1 MLLTKWYNYSFGA
14 YICIFLYCIYAAP
27 TYNTTIVQDNDEY
40 RSLSFKAKKSTRRLC
55 LEGLSNFT
63 NMSCMRGNWVKTL
76 RVVRLNKH
84 FTLSLHSLIQAKSG
98 LNKQQINRT
107 RNWAVVEYLYSSKVS
122 LKERPLFEKLF
133 TF

>member
-1 MLLTKWYNYSFGA
+1 M
-14 YICIFLYCIYAAP
+14 
-27 TYNTTIVQDNDEY
+27 
-40 RSLSFKAKKSTRRLC
+40 
-55 LEGLSNFT
+55 
-63 NMSCMRGNWVKTL
+63 KTL